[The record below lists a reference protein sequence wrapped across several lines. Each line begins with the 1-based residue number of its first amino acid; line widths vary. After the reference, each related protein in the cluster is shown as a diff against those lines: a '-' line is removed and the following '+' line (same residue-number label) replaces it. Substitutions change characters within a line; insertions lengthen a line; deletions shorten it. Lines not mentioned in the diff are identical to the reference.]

1 MHGEGQALAL
11 RFFEVCDQ
19 AIANYR
25 RLRGWKPRLRFLLG
39 RRAL

>member
-11 RFFEVCDQ
+11 RFFEICDQ

-25 RLRGWKPRLRFLLG
+25 RLVPCPGLRG
-39 RRAL
+39 